1 MTARLLSVLTAQ
13 APSFYLQQGLN
24 GLFSGSIYALFAVG
38 YTLVFGVLDI
48 LNLAHS
54 AVFMAG
60 AVLAYIFLVNFGLPF
75 WAAAPLAIAICAII
89 GYGLDLVAFRP
100 LRRRGAPHISS
111 LITSIALALIFVS
124 LAENNFGA
132 NSQRFPASA
141 VPNASF
147 QVGGLIFD
155 ELSLL
160 ILALTLVLMVVLAAA
175 IRWSKPGRAIRA
187 VAENPKAA
195 ALMGINVD
203 RTIALTLVI
212 SSALGGLAGIL
223 YGLSQHDVSPYMGRD
238 QVELKGLAVIV
249 VGGMG
254 SITGAVVA
262 GYLLGLVEVLV
273 LVTLGTN
280 VKTGVAFAVLFIA
293 LVLFP
298 SGLFG
303 RRGQRRT

>member
-75 WAAAPLAIAICAII
+75 WAAALLAIAICAVI

>member
-1 MTARLLSVLTAQ
+1 MSRLLLAVVTAQ
-13 APSFYLQQGLN
+13 PPSYYLQQLIN
-24 GLFSGSIYALFAVG
+24 GIFSGSIYALFAVG

-54 AVFMAG
+54 AVFTLG
-60 AVLAYIFLVNFGLPF
+60 AVVALVLLTNFGLPF
-75 WAAAPLAIAICAII
+75 WLAVLLAIAVCGAI

-100 LRRRGAPHISS
+100 LRHRGAPHISS

-124 LAENNFGA
+124 LTENTFGA
-132 NSQRFPASA
+132 NSRRFPPGVAPSGEL
-141 VPNASF
+141 
-147 QVGGLIFD
+147 QVGAIGIDRLELI
-155 ELSLL
+155 
-160 ILALTLVLMVVLAAA
+160 ILALTIVLMLVLGYV
-175 IRWSKPGRAIRA
+175 IRSTRAGRAIRA
-187 VAENPKAA
+187 VAENPRAA
-195 ALMGINVD
+195 FLMGINVD

-223 YGLSQHDVSPYMGRD
+223 YGLSQHDVSPYIGRD

-254 SITGAVVA
+254 SITGAVIA

-280 VKTGVAFAVLFIA
+280 VRSGVAFALLFLA

-298 SGLFG
+298 SGLLG
-303 RRGQRRT
+303 ERRARRT

>member
-1 MTARLLSVLTAQ
+1 MSRLLLAVVAAQ
-13 APSFYLQQGLN
+13 PPTYYLQQFLN
-24 GLFSGSIYALFAVG
+24 GIFSGSIYALFAVG

-54 AVFMAG
+54 AVFTVG
-60 AVLAYIFLVNFGLPF
+60 AVVALVLLTHFGLPF
-75 WAAAPLAIAICAII
+75 WLAALLAIVLCGAI

-100 LRRRGAPHISS
+100 LRHRSAPHISS

-124 LAENNFGA
+124 ITENLFGA
-132 NSQRFPASA
+132 NSKRFPPGAAPSGEFHIGA
-141 VPNASF
+141 I
-147 QVGGLIFD
+147 GIDRL
-155 ELSLL
+155 ELF
-160 ILALTLVLMVVLAAA
+160 ILALTLFLMLLLGYV
-175 IRWSKPGRAIRA
+175 IRSTRPGQAIRA
-187 VAENPKAA
+187 VAENPRAA
-195 ALMGINVD
+195 FLMGINVD
-203 RTIALTLVI
+203 RTIAFTLVI

-223 YGLSQHDVSPYMGRD
+223 YGLSQHDVSPYIGRD

-280 VKTGVAFAVLFIA
+280 VRSGVAFALLFIA

-303 RRGQRRT
+303 ERGARRT

>member
-75 WAAAPLAIAICAII
+75 WAAAPLAIAICAVI

>member
-75 WAAAPLAIAICAII
+75 WAAALVAIAICAAI

-262 GYLLGLVEVLV
+262 GYLLGLLEVLV

>member
-1 MTARLLSVLTAQ
+1 MTGRLLSAFAAQ

-75 WAAAPLAIAICAII
+75 WVAALLAIAICAVI

-147 QVGGLIFD
+147 QVGGLVFD

-175 IRWSKPGRAIRA
+175 IRWSRPGRAIRA

-223 YGLSQHDVSPYMGRD
+223 YGLSQHDVSPYIGRD

-262 GYLLGLVEVLV
+262 GYLLGLLEVLV

-280 VKTGVAFAVLFIA
+280 VRTGVAFAVLFIA

>member
-1 MTARLLSVLTAQ
+1 MSRLLLAVVAAQ
-13 APSFYLQQGLN
+13 PPSYYLQQLIN
-24 GLFSGSIYALFAVG
+24 GIFSGSIYALFAVG

-54 AVFMAG
+54 AVFTLG
-60 AVLAYIFLVNFGLPF
+60 AVVALVLLTNFGLPF
-75 WAAAPLAIAICAII
+75 WLAVLLAIAVCGAI

-100 LRRRGAPHISS
+100 LRHRGAPHISS

-124 LAENNFGA
+124 LTENTFGA
-132 NSQRFPASA
+132 NSRRFPPGVAPSGEL
-141 VPNASF
+141 
-147 QVGGLIFD
+147 QVGAIGIDRLELI
-155 ELSLL
+155 
-160 ILALTLVLMVVLAAA
+160 ILALTIVLMLVLGYV
-175 IRWSKPGRAIRA
+175 IRSTRAGRAIRA
-187 VAENPKAA
+187 VAENPRAA
-195 ALMGINVD
+195 FLMGINVD

-223 YGLSQHDVSPYMGRD
+223 YGLSQHDVSPYIGRD

-254 SITGAVVA
+254 SITGAVIA

-280 VKTGVAFAVLFIA
+280 VRSGVAFALLFLA

-298 SGLFG
+298 SGLLG
-303 RRGQRRT
+303 ERRARRT